1 MTSNPTIRVE
11 RDLCHAPEKVWR
23 ALTQSEFVTQWWAS
37 GSIEPTVGH
46 QFVLDLGDQGLAP
59 CEVLEADPH
68 SLFVIQLH
76 QISTLSWVLEAS
88 GSGCCLVLFYEGFEQ
103 DAGDPQAAQQQ
114 LSAHWNEKRLPQ
126 LEQVLQMMQD

>member
-1 MTSNPTIRVE
+1 MTSNAKIRVE
-11 RDLCHAPEKVWR
+11 RDLSHAPEKVWK
-23 ALTQSEFVTQWWAS
+23 ALTQAEFVAQWWAS
-37 GSIEPTVGH
+37 GSIEATVGH
-46 QFVLDLGDQGLAP
+46 QFLLDLGDQGLAP

-76 QISTLSWVLEAS
+76 QIWTLSWVLEAT
-88 GSGCCLVLFYEGFEQ
+88 GAGCCLVLFQEGFELN
-103 DAGDPQAAQQQ
+103 AADPQAALHQ